1 MTAPPS
7 TTYIFETVAN
17 IITDMGDVSR
27 DQIKMESDLVNDLEI
42 DSLNF
47 LDITFAIDKAFGIKV
62 PIETWVND
70 VNSGDVLSDEYFIMQ
85 NLCARIA
92 ELVVEGKS

>member
-7 TTYIFETVAN
+7 TAYIFETVAN
-17 IITDMGDVSR
+17 IIADMGEVSR
-27 DQIKMESDLVNDLEI
+27 DQIKMGSDLVNDLEI

-62 PIETWVND
+62 PIETWVNE
-70 VNSGDVLSDEYFIMQ
+70 VNNGDASSDEYFIMQ
-85 NLCARIA
+85 NLCERIA
-92 ELVVEGKS
+92 ELVAEAKS